1 MQHENKRLINDWIA
15 EYINNI
21 KDPLYAVIM
30 NVLTEANF
38 DEVLEVYK
46 DMRKVN
52 VNENNREFLLDM
64 MRKLELD
71 KKIREEGKSEIILKL
86 LIKKFKKLPEE
97 YVEKIKKLSN
107 ETLEVIAIDIFD
119 MDKIEELEKYF
130 NIFLC
135 LCNRVI

>member
-1 MQHENKRLINDWIA
+1 MQKLNILKNTDIATQLIVSKELDDNKARYLKLLQVQHENKRLINDWIA

-71 KKIREEGKSEIILKL
+71 KKIREEGIEEGIEEGKSEIILKL

-97 YVEKIKKLSN
+97 YV
-107 ETLEVIAIDIFD
+107 
-119 MDKIEELEKYF
+119 
-130 NIFLC
+130 
-135 LCNRVI
+135 

>member
-1 MQHENKRLINDWIA
+1 
-15 EYINNI
+15 
-21 KDPLYAVIM
+21 
-30 NVLTEANF
+30 
-38 DEVLEVYK
+38 
-46 DMRKVN
+46 
-52 VNENNREFLLDM
+52 M

>member
-1 MQHENKRLINDWIA
+1 
-15 EYINNI
+15 
-21 KDPLYAVIM
+21 
-30 NVLTEANF
+30 
-38 DEVLEVYK
+38 
-46 DMRKVN
+46 MRKVN

>member
-71 KKIREEGKSEIILKL
+71 KKIREEGIEEGIEEGKSEIILKL

-97 YVEKIKKLSN
+97 YV
-107 ETLEVIAIDIFD
+107 
-119 MDKIEELEKYF
+119 
-130 NIFLC
+130 
-135 LCNRVI
+135 